1 MAKTL
6 LLYIANHKPS
16 SALSISDLSVKTKL
30 AIPDRQLMGEA
41 YLKFQLAPRV
51 PAVFAARAVE
61 EATVL
66 PSSQVTA
73 IPNMPPCMLGLVN
86 RRNRVIWIANL
97 VKLLG
102 MPVPELPT
110 QQHSVVIVKSG
121 SSLGLMVNEIDGIVH
136 LPADS
141 LQPPPPQV
149 NPVLVPYLRG
159 CAVQDEQIILV
170 LDAEAVLQSSVFQ
183 GS

>member
-1 MAKTL
+1 MKTE
-6 LLYIANHKPS
+6 
-16 SALSISDLSVKTKL
+16 L
-30 AIPDRQLMGEA
+30 AIPDRQIIGEA

-51 PAVFAARAVE
+51 PAVFAARSVE

-66 PSSQVTA
+66 NPEQVTA

-97 VKLLG
+97 VRLLG
-102 MPVPELPT
+102 MPLPERPR
-110 QQHSVVIVKSG
+110 QQYSMVIVKAG
-121 SSLGLMVNEIDGIVH
+121 SSLGLMVEAIDGIVH
-136 LPADS
+136 LTAED

-159 CAVQDEQIILV
+159 CAIQDEQILLV

-183 GS
+183 G

>member
-1 MAKTL
+1 
-6 LLYIANHKPS
+6 
-16 SALSISDLSVKTKL
+16 VKTEL
-30 AIPDRQLMGEA
+30 ALPNRQIIGEA

-51 PAVFAARAVE
+51 PAVFAARCVE

-66 PSSQVTA
+66 TPTQVTA

-97 VKLLG
+97 VRLLG
-102 MPVPELPT
+102 MPLPERPR
-110 QQHSVVIVKSG
+110 QQYSMVIIKAG
-121 SSLGLMVNEIDGIVH
+121 SSLGLMVEAIDGIVH
-136 LPADS
+136 LSAED

-149 NPVLVPYLRG
+149 NPILVPYLRG
-159 CAVQDEQIILV
+159 CAIQDDQILLV

-183 GS
+183 G